1 MRYWTEGKQMDWIGR
16 GDVRVD
22 DWDKVEEVIDT
33 VDVDT
38 TVVVTGPFNEEKDT
52 DYRVRW
58 CKGTDLEPIGG
69 VKGDEDAQI
78 HYLHPEAGWLEIK
91 AFME

>member
-1 MRYWTEGKQMDWIGR
+1 MDWIGR

-78 HYLHPEAGWLEIK
+78 HYLHPQAGWLEIK